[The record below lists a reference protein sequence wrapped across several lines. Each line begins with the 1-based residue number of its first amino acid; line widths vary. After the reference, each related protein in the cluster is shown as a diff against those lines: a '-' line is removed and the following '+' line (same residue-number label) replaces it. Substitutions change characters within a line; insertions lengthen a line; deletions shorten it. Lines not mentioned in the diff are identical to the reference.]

1 LTDIAT
7 ARAFQELRAS
17 LPAGHPVR
25 VLVTREGGRLG
36 YIARGRRHTC
46 RHWLDDLI
54 SGWLEA
60 CRVRVDQG

>member
-1 LTDIAT
+1 
-7 ARAFQELRAS
+7 

-25 VLVTREGGRLG
+25 VLLTREGGHLG

-54 SGWLEA
+54 SGGLEA